1 MTLNTY
7 TYFKSSPL
15 NDNSKNLSSKFNPI
29 TASSSVHGLPSE
41 EIKLFSGIDKN
52 VPRSASVKVVG
63 SISRSGAISRSDAIS
78 KKDAALSAASGFLM
92 NESDSHW
99 IPMAKWGTHLSSN
112 YPVPSFE
119 NLNNG
124 NNTLLDNVS
133 VTSSTNSVM
142 GLNNNMNENNSNSKI
157 NIGINSSNQNLFQS
171 GINNPLIDLNIHNV
185 TEGSP
190 ILNGNAVS
198 NPAFLN
204 NQQTSPLTGNNSQS
218 SFNFN
223 IPLYSRERDF
233 NIVPSFPYHH
243 PSNASSSSSYYSD
256 ITRNNSLPL
265 NNNFPT
271 PPASPHTSLNFG
283 NELYYLKNDLDLLI
297 YTSQQKFNEIKK
309 FIAQNNVKGELNDD
323 LVILANQHLFLKGW
337 YHHTDSLIK
346 KMKSRLQSIF
356 VFQDFGDD
364 SINYSEPGNLEYILY
379 TFNLHIGI
387 CRDMCN
393 EIQMGKPI
401 TLSNASNW
409 WLSAKSLLHQIYNT
423 FKLQTS
429 LISKSSSQTFNLS
442 SINRIPSTK
451 RDDVLD
457 IYSLKKKDEHFN
469 GLGIMGKDDLLGSI
483 QKENTSSISRS
494 NSCMPSLSSPS
505 SSNSSSG
512 PIQPSTNIY
521 IRNLPS
527 TTTDDSLYQ
536 MCKQYGTIVS
546 AKAMIDIRTNE
557 CKGFGFVMYETEEEA
572 RKAIDA
578 LNKLK
583 YYVSFARSGTPSS
596 QESYSSRLK
605 NLEDST
611 SMNIYISNL
620 PIDVDEKQLLNLFKP
635 HKVLSHRILRNEDGV
650 SRGVGF
656 ARFSTRAAAQSV
668 IDTYNNTMLPNSDHP
683 LQVRFADSVAQKRL
697 KSQIAIVNGNRH
709 RSGSLGNSDLSKH
722 VQSPLQQPQL
732 GQSAMNSLTLMK

>member
-1 MTLNTY
+1 
-7 TYFKSSPL
+7 
-15 NDNSKNLSSKFNPI
+15 
-29 TASSSVHGLPSE
+29 
-41 EIKLFSGIDKN
+41 
-52 VPRSASVKVVG
+52 
-63 SISRSGAISRSDAIS
+63 
-78 KKDAALSAASGFLM
+78 M
-92 NESDSHW
+92 NENENHW
-99 IPMAKWGTHLSSN
+99 VPMAKWNTHLTPN
-112 YPVPSFE
+112 YPFE
-119 NLNNG
+119 NSNNNG
-124 NNTLLDNVS
+124 NNALDNVS
-133 VTSSTNSVM
+133 VTSSTNSIM
-142 GLNNNMNENNSNSKI
+142 GINNSNENNNNSKI
-157 NIGINSSNQNLFQS
+157 NIVINPSNPSIFQPNM
-171 GINNPLIDLNIHNV
+171 NNPLLDLNHNV
-185 TEGSP
+185 SEGSP
-190 ILNGNAVS
+190 SLNGSAVVT
-198 NPAFLN
+198 NPVFLN
-204 NQQTSPLTGNNSQS
+204 NQQSSPINGNNTQS

-233 NIVPSFPYHH
+233 NMVPSFLYHH
-243 PSNASSSSSYYSD
+243 PSNASSTNSYYSD
-256 ITRNNSLPL
+256 ISRNNSLPL
-265 NNNFPT
+265 SSNNFPT
-271 PPASPHTSLNFG
+271 PPASPHTNLNFG

-309 FIAQNNVKGELNDD
+309 FITQNNIKGELTED
-323 LVILANQHLFLKGW
+323 LILLASQQLFLKGW
-337 YHHTDSLIK
+337 YYHTDSLIK
-346 KMKSRLQSIF
+346 KMKSRLQTIF
-356 VFQDFGDD
+356 IFQDFGDD
-364 SINYSEPGNLEYILY
+364 SINYSEPGNIEYILY

-387 CRDMCN
+387 CSDMRN
-393 EIQMGKPI
+393 EIQLGKPI

-409 WLSAKSLLHQIYNT
+409 WLSAKSLLYQIYNT
-423 FKLQTS
+423 FKLQNS
-429 LISKSSSQTFNLS
+429 FISKSNSQASNIS
-442 SINRIPSTK
+442 IGGINRIPSSK
-451 RDDVLD
+451 RDDILD
-457 IYSLKKKDEHFN
+457 IYSLKKKEDLIN
-469 GLGIMGKDDLLGSI
+469 GMIMSKDDILSSM
-483 QKENTSSISRS
+483 QKETTSTVSRS
-494 NSCMPSLSSPS
+494 NSCMPSLSSPAS
-505 SSNSSSG
+505 STASSNG

-546 AKAMIDIRTNE
+546 AKAMVDIRTNE
-557 CKGFGFVMYETEEEA
+557 CKGFGFVMYETEEQA

-605 NLEDST
+605 TLEDST

-709 RSGSLGNSDLSKH
+709 RSGSITSTDLSKH
-722 VQSPLQQPQL
+722 APSPQQQPQL
-732 GQSAMNSLTLMK
+732 TQPTINPLTLMK